1 MKVTA
6 SALVRNM
13 CEIFVLNFE
22 DSITN
27 VLMNRLIHDKS
38 WKESDEKLAKV
49 TSEILDVLW
58 VFHNKAYSIMQYCNI
73 YIIIF
78 FK

>member
-6 SALVRNM
+6 LALVRNM

-27 VLMNRLIHDKS
+27 VPMNRLIHDKS
-38 WKESDEKLAKV
+38 WKESDEKLEKLHQRYLISYEYLITKLIV
-49 TSEILDVLW
+49 
-58 VFHNKAYSIMQYCNI
+58 
-73 YIIIF
+73 
-78 FK
+78 

>member
-1 MKVTA
+1 MKVTVL
-6 SALVRNM
+6 ALVRNM

-27 VLMNRLIHDKS
+27 IPMNRFIHDKS
-38 WKESDEKLAKV
+38 WKESEEKLAKV
-49 TSEILDVLW
+49 IVEILDVLW
-58 VFHNKAYSIMQYCNI
+58 VFYNKAYSIMQYYNI

-78 FK
+78 F